1 MNIVVLGAGAI
12 GSLFGGLLSQKNT
25 VVLVGRTPHITA
37 IRKSGLTIT
46 GKTPMTVHVS
56 AEDSI
61 DNVHMQPDVLII
73 AVKSYDT
80 EEAIQEAKSL
90 ITNKTIV
97 ISLQNGLDNIEKI
110 KKTVDVKNI
119 LGGVTTHGAVLVKP
133 GLVHHTGIGQTI
145 LGELT
150 GENTNRIV
158 DLVSLFNEAGI
169 ETIKT
174 TNFLRELWIK
184 TIINSSINPLTALFF
199 CKNGYLLENPLL
211 ENVMNQICKESTAV
225 AISEK
230 IAVTYEEM
238 AEKTKEVV
246 RMTAENYS
254 SMLQSVQRETKTEID
269 SINGT
274 ILQMGKKHG
283 VDVSLNEIL
292 VYLMQSLHKT
302 GLK

>member
-37 IRKSGLTIT
+37 IKNLGLTIT
-46 GKTPMTVHVS
+46 GKTLLTVHVS

-61 DNVHMQPDVLII
+61 DNVNIQPDVILIT
-73 AVKSYDT
+73 VKSYDT
-80 EEAIQEAKSL
+80 EKAIQEAASL
-90 ITNKTIV
+90 ITKKTIV

-110 KKTVDVKNI
+110 KKTVDTKNI

-133 GLVHHTGIGQTI
+133 GLIRHTGVGQTI

-150 GENTNRIV
+150 GENTNRLT
-158 DLVSLFNEAGI
+158 DLVSLCNESGI

-199 CKNGYLLENPLL
+199 CKNGYLLENPIL

-225 AISEK
+225 ALSEK

-246 RMTAENYS
+246 RLTAENYS

-269 SINGT
+269 SINGA
-274 ILQMGKKHG
+274 ILQMGKKQG

-302 GLK
+302 G